1 MSKVISNNLFFH
13 VIYVIEAYIEEDTM
27 ADGYGGGSESTILKD
42 AKEVLKELKALDD
55 EVDDNQGEPK

>member
-42 AKEVLKELKALDD
+42 AKEVLKA
-55 EVDDNQGEPK
+55 